1 MSALSDPHYFTK
13 GERQHDRFAGGTHP
27 AERFQALS
35 FFNRKPP
42 TPPNEPAPED
52 RALLRDAVVTLL
64 QAHKRNAAP
73 GQHVRIRRL
82 EERLRRF
89 PAPSGI
95 VREVEKITAA
105 SKVSEAG
112 AAAPRGRPE
121 TDLMPLVEELVKA
134 LQAVALV
141 DQRLEVGIERFGKG
155 LPRNPDPA
163 DLHRLQSQASDI
175 ARLGHKV
182 RKQTIQERAEMSH
195 MLSDMGEAL
204 AAAGSQSDGVV
215 GSIDKIA
222 RTFVAMPMPQ
232 KLAEARKQMLGEL
245 KGMHQQTRQL
255 RTGLEAA
262 EKRSK
267 ELEDIVSRTTKA
279 LHDARQQA
287 ATDPL
292 TGLAN
297 RGAFDRALAEGM
309 QSARRLRRPFTLVV
323 IDIDHFKNVNDTYGH
338 PVGDV
343 VIKAVAERMRQ
354 ELRDQDTVARYG
366 GEEFALLLEG
376 AAEGIAFSVA
386 DRIRE
391 RIATNPI
398 PIPPEES
405 ADGQPFE
412 VQITLSAGLSIFRET
427 DSPEAFVKRAD
438 KALYVAKRSGRN
450 QVKVEAP
457 RSH

>member
-1 MSALSDPHYFTK
+1 MAV
-13 GERQHDRFAGGTHP
+13 
-27 AERFQALS
+27 S
-35 FFNRKPP
+35 FFNRKASSS
-42 TPPNEPAPED
+42 TNEPAPED
-52 RALLRDAVVTLL
+52 RVLLRDAVVALL
-64 QAHKRNAAP
+64 QPHKRNAGA

-89 PAPSGI
+89 PAPTGI
-95 VREVEKITAA
+95 VREVEKIADSA
-105 SKVSEAG
+105 SRGAPGDG
-112 AAAPRGRPE
+112 AAPAPE
-121 TDLMPLVEELVKA
+121 KAQVDLMPLVEELVKA

-141 DQRLEVGIERFGKG
+141 DQRLEVGIERFSKG
-155 LPRNPDPA
+155 MPKNPVAA
-163 DLHRLQSQASDI
+163 DIRRLQNQVGDI

-204 AAAGSQSDGVV
+204 AAAGTQSDSVV

-232 KLAEARKQMLGEL
+232 ELAAARRQVLGEL
-245 KGMHQQTRQL
+245 KGMHQKTRQL

-267 ELEDIVSRTTKA
+267 ELEDIVTKTTKA

-297 RGAFDRALAEGM
+297 RGAFDRALTEGM
-309 QSARRLRRPFTLVV
+309 QSARRMRRPFTLVV
-323 IDIDHFKNVNDTYGH
+323 IDIDHFKSVNDTYGH

-343 VIKAVAERMRQ
+343 VIKAVADRMRQ

-376 AAEGIAFSVA
+376 APEGIAFSVA

-391 RIATNPI
+391 RVASNPV

-405 ADGQPFE
+405 ATGEAFE
-412 VQITLSAGLSIFRET
+412 VQITLSAGLSVFKET
-427 DSPEAFVKRAD
+427 DSPEAFLKRAD
-438 KALYVAKRSGRN
+438 QALYKAKRGGRN
-450 QVKVEAP
+450 QVQVLGGEDK
-457 RSH
+457 

>member
-1 MSALSDPHYFTK
+1 MAV
-13 GERQHDRFAGGTHP
+13 
-27 AERFQALS
+27 S
-35 FFNRKPP
+35 FFNRKSPS
-42 TPPNEPAPED
+42 TPSEPAPED
-52 RALLRDAVVTLL
+52 RVLLRDAVVTLL
-64 QAHKRNAAP
+64 QPHKRNATA

-89 PAPSGI
+89 PTPTGV
-95 VREVEKITAA
+95 VREVEKIADA
-105 SKVSEAG
+105 SPSGERSATP
-112 AAAPRGRPE
+112 PRE
-121 TDLMPLVEELVKA
+121 SAEVELMPLVQELVKT

-141 DQRLEVGIERFGKG
+141 DQRLEVGIERLSSGM
-155 LPRNPDPA
+155 PRNPVAA
-163 DLHRLQSQASDI
+163 DIRRLQSQVADL

-215 GSIDKIA
+215 SSIDKIA

-232 KLAEARKQMLGEL
+232 ELAAARRQMLGEL
-245 KGMHQQTRQL
+245 KGMHRKTRQL

-267 ELEDIVSRTTKA
+267 ELEDIVSKTTKA

-309 QSARRLRRPFTLVV
+309 QSARRLRRPFSLVV
-323 IDIDHFKNVNDTYGH
+323 VDIDHFKNVNDSHGH

-376 AAEGIAFSVA
+376 APEGIAFSVA

-391 RIATNPI
+391 RVATNPI
-398 PIPPEES
+398 QIPPEES

-412 VQITLSAGLSIFRET
+412 VQITLSAGLSLFRET
-427 DSPEAFVKRAD
+427 DSPEAFIKRAD
-438 KALYVAKRSGRN
+438 QALYRAKRGGRN
-450 QVKVEAP
+450 QVQVEKP
-457 RSH
+457 KGE